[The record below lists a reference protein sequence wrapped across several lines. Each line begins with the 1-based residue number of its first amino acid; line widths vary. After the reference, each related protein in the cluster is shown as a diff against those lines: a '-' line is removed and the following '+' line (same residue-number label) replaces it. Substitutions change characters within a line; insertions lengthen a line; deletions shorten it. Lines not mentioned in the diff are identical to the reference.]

1 MKGPSF
7 LDRLLSVYNNG
18 KKLVV
23 LLFMCINNK
32 PIKVLFLSL
41 PLSQKLMSS
50 SKISERFSSALEEGE
65 EEVAFFFFFFQIS
78 RIADG
83 EGNGNPL

>member
-65 EEVAFFFFFFQIS
+65 EEVAFFFFFQIS